1 MHEVEQR
8 SPGAPGVQAA
18 LSVLELL
25 AARGAVS
32 LAELARELG
41 IAKSTLHRICAVLV
55 DRGWVIRDGSG
66 AFELGIRAL
75 GMSARSPEL
84 PIATAFRGVAAWL
97 LTRHDET
104 VCLAV
109 LDGDSSVFV
118 AKEDTSQP
126 VRLVTTIGSRTP
138 AFASA
143 SGRVHLASRPLD
155 AVAATFAGR
164 PLVTPVGRRLNGM
177 AELAEILEQV
187 RADGYAE
194 NDEETATG
202 LWAGSVPVV
211 NGTGV
216 VLAALTMCV
225 PSGRISEERR
235 TALLRDLQIAGD
247 RLAADLD
254 WLPAWNARGPK
265 P

>member
-1 MHEVEQR
+1 
-8 SPGAPGVQAA
+8 VQAA

-32 LAELARELG
+32 LADLSRELA
-41 IAKSTLHRICAVLV
+41 IAKSTLHRICGVLV
-55 DRGWVIRDGSG
+55 DRGWVIRDKSG
-66 AFELGIRAL
+66 TFELGIRAL

-104 VCLAV
+104 VCLATM
-109 LDGDSSVFV
+109 DGDYSVFV

-126 VRLVTTIGSRTP
+126 VRLVTSVGARTP

-143 SGRVHLASRPLD
+143 SGRVHLASWPPD
-155 AVAATFAGR
+155 AVAAAFGGR
-164 PLVTPVGRRLNGM
+164 PMVTPVGRRLSGM
-177 AELAEILEQV
+177 AELAGILDGVREQ
-187 RADGYAE
+187 GFAE
-194 NDEETATG
+194 NDEETASG

-211 NGTGV
+211 NGVGV
-216 VLAALTMCV
+216 VLAALTFCV
-225 PSGRISEERR
+225 PIGRISPERR
-235 TALLRDLQIAGD
+235 LALLRDLQIAGD